1 MKQKFGASGGLGG
14 GTMNSPNGR
23 MVGIGSDPN
32 YDPSR
37 GGYTS
42 SGTDLV
48 EIGQKGMQF
57 LADGF
62 AGLQVRLNLSSPPPF
77 PSYHCWQL

>member
-1 MKQKFGASGGLGG
+1 
-14 GTMNSPNGR
+14 MNSPNGR

-37 GGYTS
+37 GGYAS

-48 EIGQKGMQF
+48 EIGQKGMKF

-62 AGLQVRLNLSSPPPF
+62 AGLQVRLNFSSSSLLSVLPLLVIMNF
-77 PSYHCWQL
+77 IHIDILNTL